1 MPFSK
6 SRDHVFFTPGDMD
19 RRGFFPSTEWTVV
32 LRIYLKTLLEKKSE
46 LLLTFRCYSE
56 GNQCPEA
63 GGSFSK
69 PLGLFIE
76 ETDLNQVLLGLPP
89 KTWSCDFGLSESWKK
104 EGGSPAPTC
113 LSKLTGCCL
122 PGKPSQHPPHRPPQT
137 FLSWCGFFQ
146 LILVSRQMAAVA
158 LAKRPSCNRE
168 WTWARMAGRP
178 GRGWRDLEDT
188 GARRPRSTLAWVLWP
203 GNHDGPSWRLNEGL
217 HCRDGAL
224 PAALKAYLQLA
235 GHECQD

>member
-46 LLLTFRCYSE
+46 FLLTFRCYSE

-122 PGKPSQHPPHRPPQT
+122 PGKPSWTPPPP
-137 FLSWCGFFQ
+137 LC
-146 LILVSRQMAAVA
+146 
-158 LAKRPSCNRE
+158 
-168 WTWARMAGRP
+168 
-178 GRGWRDLEDT
+178 
-188 GARRPRSTLAWVLWP
+188 
-203 GNHDGPSWRLNEGL
+203 
-217 HCRDGAL
+217 
-224 PAALKAYLQLA
+224 
-235 GHECQD
+235 